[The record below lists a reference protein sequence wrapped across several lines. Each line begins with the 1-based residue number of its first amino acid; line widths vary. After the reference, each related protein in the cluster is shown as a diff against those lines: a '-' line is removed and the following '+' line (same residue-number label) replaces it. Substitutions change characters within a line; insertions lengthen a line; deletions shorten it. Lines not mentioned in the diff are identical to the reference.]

1 MQLNVEKIS
10 INKNHPLAEE
20 MAELLE
26 SQMYTIHFLN
36 LHLYFPE
43 KGMPCN

>member
-10 INKNHPLAEE
+10 INKNHAPAEG

-26 SQMYTIHFLN
+26 SQMYTIHFVILQ
-36 LHLYFPE
+36 LYFTE